1 MERGGGGGG
10 QALSQKLPM
19 SGEAACAE
27 CGSHFDLIA
36 FSPSHSRS
44 SSRSR
49 SRSRSLFVVCLFDW
63 FAVVYFDFRFK
74 YSNVEGARP
83 LHGAE
88 FPLLSISTLIVLS
101 QSQQEVLGSVYLVSA
116 CPATFCF
123 FLCDS
128 ACVPVCLCV
137 CVCQCSR
144 LVLTNRQRQH
154 RMQPGDSS
162 VIQ

>member
-1 MERGGGGGG
+1 
-10 QALSQKLPM
+10 M

-36 FSPSHSRS
+36 FSPSHSH
-44 SSRSR
+44 SRSR
-49 SRSRSLFVVCLFDW
+49 SRSRSCSLFVVCLFDW

-74 YSNVEGARP
+74 YSNDEGARP

-101 QSQQEVLGSVYLVSA
+101 QSLQEVLGYANLPLPSA

-123 FLCDS
+123 FLCESTCVS
-128 ACVPVCLCV
+128 ACLWVCV
-137 CVCQCSR
+137 CVCGCQCSR